1 MWRNVALGTII
12 VGFLDIAE
20 VIVFYAFRG
29 VKPIRIL
36 QSVAAGLTGRD
47 RAFSGGTETAVLG
60 LFFHFFIA
68 FVVVLIYHLA
78 ARRIRALSEH
88 PFVMGTLY
96 GLAVYLVMNF
106 VIVPMSAAGQTGR
119 GTWPV
124 MANVIFAHVACVGI
138 PTALLA
144 PQRDR

>member
-1 MWRNVALGTII
+1 MWRNVVLGTII

-20 VIVFYAFRG
+20 VIVFYAFRD

-36 QSVAAGLTGRD
+36 QSIAAGVTGRD
-47 RAFSGGTETAVLG
+47 RAFSGGTETAAFG
-60 LFFHFFIA
+60 LFLHFFIA

-96 GLAVYLVMNF
+96 GLAVYVVMNF
-106 VIVPMSAAGQTGR
+106 VIVPMSAAGQSGR

-144 PQRDR
+144 PQRKT